1 MVITHYGILLL
12 VIIYL
17 GINIHYRNLT
27 SLVLFLFALVS
38 FYNIMDNKLYAV
50 MLAYVISISYNIIK
64 NFHLLENFGTKTKE
78 QVPVMP
84 ATLNELKTFTT
95 LNKPKPKLVITD
107 DEDSLKKKRNEDV
120 DVDVDVDTGK
130 IYDIGDIIS
139 DESVDEFIDKLKRR
153 TNIKIINKKLLYS
166 KFNPILSTL
175 ETDLVQEMKEDIEY
189 NGSKLLDNP
198 IIVSRDNYIING
210 HYQWYIKGLF
220 LAEKNENT
228 ILDSK
233 YLDRMTVKMIDL
245 DINSLMKKL
254 EEYKLDHNSK
264 ALNKFSLNKEKL
276 NDLRGN
282 INNLKETASNLEKHY
297 NELVKIKMV

>member
-1 MVITHYGILLL
+1 
-12 VIIYL
+12 
-17 GINIHYRNLT
+17 
-27 SLVLFLFALVS
+27 
-38 FYNIMDNKLYAV
+38 

-64 NFHLLENFGTKTKE
+64 NFHLLENFGSKE

-95 LNKPKPKLVITD
+95 LNKDKDKDKAKAKASAKLVITD
-107 DEDSLKKKRNEDV
+107 DDDDDDDDVAKKPKVVDDDEKKRFDV
-120 DVDVDVDTGK
+120 D
-130 IYDIGDIIS
+130 DILS
-139 DESVDEFIDKLKRR
+139 NESVDEFIDKLKRR
-153 TNIKIINKKLLYS
+153 TNIKIINKKLLYT

-189 NGSKLLDNP
+189 NGSKLLETP

-233 YLDRMTVKMIDL
+233 YIDRMTVKMIDL
-245 DINSLMKKL
+245 DINSLMIKL
-254 EEYKLDHNSK
+254 EEYKLEHNSQ

-282 INNLKETASNLEKHY
+282 INSLKDTASNLEKHY

>member
-27 SLVLFLFALVS
+27 SLVLFIFALVS

-50 MLAYVISISYNIIK
+50 MIAYVISISYNIIK
-64 NFHLLENFGTKTKE
+64 NFHLLENFGSKK
-78 QVPVMP
+78 QNNVPVMP

-95 LNKPKPKLVITD
+95 IKKPKPELIISD
-107 DEDSLKKKRNEDV
+107 DEEEEEEDKGDSIKKKQDMSYEV
-120 DVDVDVDTGK
+120 D
-130 IYDIGDIIS
+130 DIIS
-139 DESVDEFIDKLKRR
+139 DESADEFIDKLKRR
-153 TNIKIINKKLLYS
+153 TNIKIINKKLHYS
-166 KFNPILSTL
+166 KCNPILSTL
-175 ETDLVQEMKEDIEY
+175 ESDLVKEMKEDIEY

-198 IIVSRDNYIING
+198 LIISRDHYIING

-233 YLDRMTVKMIDL
+233 YTDRMNVKMIDL
-245 DINSLMKKL
+245 DIITLMKKL
-254 EEYKLDHNSK
+254 DEYKLEHNSQ
-264 ALNKFSLNKEKL
+264 AINKFTLNKEKL
-276 NDLRGN
+276 NDLKSN
-282 INNLKETASNLEKHY
+282 INNLKETTSNLEKHY